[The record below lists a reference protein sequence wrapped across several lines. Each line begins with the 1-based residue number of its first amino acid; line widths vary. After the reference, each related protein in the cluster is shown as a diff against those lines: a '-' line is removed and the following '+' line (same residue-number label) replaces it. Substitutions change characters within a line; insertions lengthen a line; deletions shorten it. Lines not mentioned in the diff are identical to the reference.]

1 MITGPKYKIARRL
14 GTNIFEKTQTQKFA
28 LRQERK
34 GGKGP
39 WRPKTDFGM
48 QMLEKQK
55 ARFSYSLTERQF
67 SKYVKESVAKKGV
80 NSINALFNRLEMRL
94 DNVVYRAGFA
104 STRLFAR
111 QITSHGHILVN
122 NKRVNIPSYAVS
134 VGDVIT
140 IRPASLKKPVF
151 ATFDEKMK
159 EAKVSSWLSFDA
171 EKREVKI
178 TATPKYSSGEQAYD
192 LRAVIEFYSR

>member
-94 DNVVYRAGFA
+94 DNVIYRAGFA
-104 STRLFAR
+104 STRLFSR
-111 QITSHGHILVN
+111 QLVSHGHIMVN
-122 NKRVNIPSYAVS
+122 NKRVNIPSYTVS
-134 VGDVIT
+134 VGDVVT
-140 IRPASLKKPVF
+140 IRPGSLKKPVF
-151 ATFDEKMK
+151 ANFEEKMK
-159 EAKVSSWLSFDA
+159 EAKVSAWLSYDA
-171 EKREVKI
+171 EKKEVKV